1 MKRLSWKQGA
11 FIFNMT
17 MFLVTMNLAAGIIS
31 QTGTF
36 TVQRVDLTE
45 AEKTANLDGFS
56 SLEEKATARKLE
68 KIKNLRLA
76 RLQKTDWMSY
86 SDVTM
91 PSYIKTWRQTLRDLP
106 QNNTTDSQY
115 NTLLAKDSN
124 GNLTNSVWTQPTS

>member
-1 MKRLSWKQGA
+1 MKKFVYDLKTGLSE
-11 FIFNMT
+11 T
-17 MFLVTMNLAAGIIS
+17 VDIS
-31 QTGTF
+31 EDE
-36 TVQRVDLTE
+36 RI
-45 AEKTANLDGFS
+45 ANLDGFS
-56 SLEEKATARKLE
+56 SLEEKVTARKLE